1 MKGECKGGKWIEIRH
16 VKSLLDVVISWIMHD
31 LMFLDE
37 EEVRFLLKIK
47 LIGCDRDENEE
58 FWIQMIDGEKASP
71 KLMKSWVW
79 LWVQLCAFKDKTEI
93 MKMEVSLRG

>member
-1 MKGECKGGKWIEIRH
+1 
-16 VKSLLDVVISWIMHD
+16 
-31 LMFLDE
+31 
-37 EEVRFLLKIK
+37 
-47 LIGCDRDENEE
+47 
-58 FWIQMIDGEKASP
+58 MIDGEKASP

>member
-1 MKGECKGGKWIEIRH
+1 

-58 FWIQMIDGEKASP
+58 F
-71 KLMKSWVW
+71 
-79 LWVQLCAFKDKTEI
+79 
-93 MKMEVSLRG
+93 